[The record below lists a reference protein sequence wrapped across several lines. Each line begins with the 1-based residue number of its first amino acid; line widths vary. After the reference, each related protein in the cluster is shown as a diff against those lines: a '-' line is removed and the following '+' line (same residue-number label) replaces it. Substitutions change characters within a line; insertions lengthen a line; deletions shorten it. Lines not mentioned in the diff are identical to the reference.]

1 MAALLQHVRTGL
13 RSARD
18 YNTLDFW
25 PLRQSLKAYDRRCFN
40 GDLRAGF
47 NVALLAFPQGMAYAL
62 IAGLPIQYGI
72 YGSAIAAIVAPVF
85 AKSHLITLGPTNA
98 TSVMLLSAF
107 ASLGIFGADKLS
119 MVPLLIFMV
128 GLFIV
133 VGAYFK
139 VANLVQY
146 ISRSVIT
153 GYITAA
159 ALLIITNQIPKS
171 LGLEMNGK
179 GATFYESV
187 ILMSQAIHS
196 VHWPTVLV
204 SLATAGLFFVLNK
217 KFKSLPNVAISLLA
231 ISALTE
237 FVIESLY
244 LKVLGSESSIQFL
257 SGINAAD
264 WSLQAPDFSLGDV
277 HTLASPAL
285 AIALLCILEG
295 ISIGKSLAART
306 GARLDANQA
315 MFSIGMANIAC
326 AFFSG
331 MPASGSL
338 TRSSLNV
345 NSGGR
350 TVLASYISGMLV
362 FVGAFILGPFTQFV
376 PQCTL
381 AVLVIAIGIS
391 LIDRHAIRIVNLTTK
406 SDAVV
411 FGATFMSGLFMPLD
425 SAIYIGVGTSI
436 VLFLKKVARPEMV
449 EYAFKDDGQLAEMD
463 KFEQRAI
470 PQISIVHVEGELFF
484 GAADL
489 FRDQMR
495 RICEEPNLKIV
506 VLKMR
511 NAHHLDATGAMALE
525 ELLLYMGEK
534 RRYLIL
540 SEVKADMV
548 RVLKN
553 SGLFDEIEERNIF
566 TDEPS
571 NPTLSTAK
579 ALKRAQ
585 EHLGTTTVDV
595 SIYVDPVL
603 DKTKQGERP

>member
-1 MAALLQHVRTGL
+1 MAAFFQHLRTGL
-13 RSARD
+13 RAARD

-25 PLRQSLKAYDRRCFN
+25 PLRESLRGYDRSCFN
-40 GDLRAGF
+40 GDLRAGL

-72 YGSAIAAIVAPVF
+72 YGSAIAAMVAPVF

-107 ASLGIFGADKLS
+107 ASLGIVGADMLG
-119 MVPLLIFMV
+119 MVPLLVFMV
-128 GLFIV
+128 GLFVV

-159 ALLIITNQIPKS
+159 ALLIITNQIPKA
-171 LGLEMNGK
+171 LGLDMAGK
-179 GATFYESV
+179 GATFYESAV
-187 ILMSQAIHS
+187 LMTEAIDT
-196 VHWPTVLV
+196 VHWATVAV
-204 SLATAGLFFVLNK
+204 SLATAALFFLLHK
-217 KFKSLPNVAISLLA
+217 KFKSLPNVAICLLA
-231 ISALTE
+231 ISAFTE
-237 FVIESLY
+237 FVFEALHLRFFGGESQ
-244 LKVLGSESSIQFL
+244 IRFL
-257 SGINAAD
+257 EGINAAD
-264 WSLQAPDFSLGDV
+264 WSLQAPSFSLSDV
-277 HTLASPAL
+277 QLLASPAL

-295 ISIGKSLAART
+295 ISIGKSLAAKT

-315 MFSIGMANIAC
+315 MFSIGMANLGC

-338 TRSSLNV
+338 TRSTLCAT
-345 NSGGR
+345 SGGR
-350 TVLASYISGMLV
+350 TVLASYISGVIV
-362 FVGAFILGPFTQFV
+362 FIGAFVLGPFTQYV

-406 SDAVV
+406 SDAAV
-411 FGATFMSGLFMPLD
+411 FGATFLSGLFMPLD
-425 SAIYIGVGTSI
+425 TAIYVGVGTSI

-449 EYAFKDDGQLAEMD
+449 EYAFKDDGQLAEME
-463 KFEQRAI
+463 KPEQRSM
-470 PQISIVHVEGELFF
+470 PQVSIVHVEGELFF

-495 RICEEPNLKIV
+495 RICEEPNLQIV

-511 NAHHLDATGAMALE
+511 NAHHLDATGVMALE
-525 ELLLYMGEK
+525 ELLLYMAEK
-534 RRYLIL
+534 ERYLIL

-553 SGLFDEIEERNIF
+553 SGLYDEIEARNIF
-566 TDEPS
+566 TDEPG
-571 NPTLSTAK
+571 NPTMSTAK
-579 ALKRAQ
+579 ALKRAK
-585 EHLGTTTVDV
+585 EHLGDTQADV
-595 SIYVDPVL
+595 SIYVDPVR